1 MNADTVRDL
10 VKSFRFNFYP
20 RHIDSNENPVQ
31 KTYNYVQ
38 HGNISVYVLK
48 KSSILYIHRGDDLYP
63 CYVEVHYKPDIV
75 MINGF
80 TVPYEYDKQDM
91 RERYKHEVPIK
102 WLTYV
107 IGAYNCIKIVFTEE
121 ELETDYFY
129 QLTHFDKEVIC
140 MYLPR
145 LKEYEQKRKEKA
157 KREQEEDE
165 DMAKMLT
172 DRGYKAY
179 LRRKDKAAKWEED
192 ITDELQRRR
201 NRREGAIKRCED
213 YQRRKAER
221 EAMKKREEDL
231 AKREEELRKRECHV
245 ACERWKLEMREK
257 ELEMREKELEKK
269 EIEEEH
275 QQRQEHVCFR
285 DCWPFTVSHIKEHCN
300 EDH

>member
-1 MNADTVRDL
+1 MIADSVRDL

-63 CYVEVHYKPDIV
+63 FYVEAHYKPDIV

-102 WLTYV
+102 RLTHV
-107 IGAYNCIKIVFTEE
+107 IGAYNCIKNVFTEE

-129 QLTHFDKEVIC
+129 ELTHFDKEVIG
-140 MYLPR
+140 MYSLR

-165 DMAKMLT
+165 DMAKTLT

-231 AKREEELRKRECHV
+231 AKREEELKKKEWHV
-245 ACERWKLEMREK
+245 GGKEWKLEKREE
-257 ELEMREKELEKK
+257 ELRKWEEELKKREKELEKK

-275 QQRQEHVCFR
+275 QQRQEHVCFD
-285 DCWPFTVSHIKEHCN
+285 DCWLFTAKPY
-300 EDH
+300 